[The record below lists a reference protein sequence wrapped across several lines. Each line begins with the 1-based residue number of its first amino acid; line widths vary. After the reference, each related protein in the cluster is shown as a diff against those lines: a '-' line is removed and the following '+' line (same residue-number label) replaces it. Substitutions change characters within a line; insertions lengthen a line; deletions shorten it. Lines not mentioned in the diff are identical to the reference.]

1 MAFVPL
7 AAPVDLA
14 ITTTGSWVDAD
25 ISGQTGYSADVVG
38 VELLIVV
45 TGSSNRNIGVRKN
58 GSTDNRTGLL
68 LGYPGGTLVGAR
80 IGVDSSGIFEAY
92 VSDVDTDVYLVGF
105 YESDDAVF
113 FTNGVDKSQN
123 TTGSWVDTD
132 ISSNTGGDTAIAA
145 FFEYSTSANLI
156 GMLRPNGSTDSRLT
170 YNTGV
175 HNFLVTGVDG
185 SEICE
190 QYINNSAVD
199 FILNGYLTGGGTFHT
214 NATNRSTAT
223 TGSYVDIT
231 ALPAGATAGVYD
243 CWNQSSVPTR
253 YGLRT
258 GGTSYDI
265 YRGPYLRAHHVVPCD
280 GSGVVQ
286 QKIAGTDA
294 DLYELGYLS
303 TAGGTDYDLAVDQST
318 VTITGQAVGTRV
330 GRKVTASASSV
341 SVTGSSVGLRV
352 GHRLAL
358 SAATVAVTGQALTTR
373 ATRALGVSPATTTV
387 TGASVGLRRGW
398 RLALGAAT
406 VAVTGQAVAV
416 TPGRRLGL
424 SAASVS
430 VTGAIAATRATRR
443 VTLDA
448 ATVAVAGQDV
458 ALTALGGYT
467 LGLDA
472 ATVSATGQAVTLSAT
487 RRLTTDAAALV
498 VTGAAVTLSR
508 GYRLALGSA
517 TVSLAAASVT
527 PRAGRALAVSPA
539 SVTTTGAA
547 VSVRTDRRLAT
558 DPSSVV
564 VQAQEV
570 GLGKTGNYALALDPS
585 TVTVSAHAVTVVAA
599 RVLSHGAATVTATG
613 QAVTGVVSRR
623 LALDALTLTLTG
635 AAVSFQGEGPSV
647 SAVTLTGSAR
657 DAIALQGSVAA
668 VALTGSATTHVGL
681 SGSFH

>member
-132 ISSNTGGDTAIAA
+132 ISSNTGSDTAIAA

-303 TAGGTDYDLAVDQST
+303 TA
-318 VTITGQAVGTRV
+318 
-330 GRKVTASASSV
+330 ASASSVSVTGSSV